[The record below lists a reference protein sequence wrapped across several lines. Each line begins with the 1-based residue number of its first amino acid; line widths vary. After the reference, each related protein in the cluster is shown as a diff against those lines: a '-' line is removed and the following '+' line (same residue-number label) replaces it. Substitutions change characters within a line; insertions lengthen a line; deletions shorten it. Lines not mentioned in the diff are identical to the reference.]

1 MNVASGRRTT
11 LAAVNADPMR
21 RLAALVCALEAVTL
35 LAFAVYFVW
44 ELVQGRSHD
53 TTPAAMSALILVVA
67 VGIAVLARSW
77 LRGADWPNTPTVVWN
92 VLLLPVAWSLLQ
104 AGRGLVGVAVGLVA
118 LVGVVAA
125 VRARTGQPWS
135 DRS

>member
-1 MNVASGRRTT
+1 
-11 LAAVNADPMR
+11 MR
-21 RLAALVCALEAVTL
+21 RLAALVCALEALIL
-35 LAFAVYFVW
+35 LAFAVYFGW
-44 ELVQGRSHD
+44 ELVQGKSHD
-53 TTPAAMSALILVVA
+53 TTPVAMSALILVVA
-67 VGIAVLARSW
+67 AGIAVLARSW

-104 AGRGLVGVAVGLVA
+104 AGRGLVGVAVGVVA

>member
-1 MNVASGRRTT
+1 
-11 LAAVNADPMR
+11 MR

>member
-1 MNVASGRRTT
+1 MDVESTGRTT
-11 LAAVNADPMR
+11 LAAVKVDPMR
-21 RLAALVCALEAVTL
+21 RVAAVVCALEALTL
-35 LAFAVYFVW
+35 VAFAVYFVW
-44 ELVQGRSHD
+44 ELVQGASHD

-67 VGIAVLARSW
+67 VGMAVLARAW

-92 VLLLPVAWSLLQ
+92 LLLLPVAWSLLQ

-125 VRARTGQPWS
+125 VRARTGQPSS